1 MKTRTALLLP
11 VLVLATFGSGCF
23 GFVGLAHLSAEHRI
37 AERAAGVPLHAE
49 LSLHAGPAALSFA
62 RNHADDAETRDLLR
76 GMDGADILVLTTEDA
91 PADAYR
97 KAATALAARPGWST
111 IARVHDG
118 GDDAAV
124 LVRLD
129 GERVRELLLVAR
141 DGEDLVLAHV
151 EGDLDRALAAAAAD
165 KLAHE
170 HGAVVAAVR

>member
-1 MKTRTALLLP
+1 MTARSVLLAPVLLLAT
-11 VLVLATFGSGCF
+11 LAAGCF
-23 GFVGLAHLSAEHRI
+23 GFVGLAHLSAEHRL
-37 AERAAGVPLHAE
+37 AERAAGVPLHAQ

-62 RNHADDAETRDLLR
+62 RNHADDDEAREFLR
-76 GMDGADILVLTTEDA
+76 GMDGADILVLNTDDG

-97 KAATALAARPGWST
+97 KAAAALAARPGWST

-129 GERVRELLLVAR
+129 GERVRELRLVAR

-151 EGDLDRALAAAAAD
+151 EGDLDRAIAAAAAD
-165 KLAHE
+165 KLARD
-170 HGAVVAAVR
+170 HGSIVASIQ